1 MTKDTAAENLVL
13 PKELNATDENGQTIL
28 VEKIVWEHKKINSEN
43 QDQERYLFTAKL
55 PEGYVLAEGVTTPT
69 ITVIVE
75 GAKGTQILFE
85 NGIHYIIDPDYPDHK
100 ITLFCMNNKL
110 HWPHHTEDM
119 GEIQVPGYTD
129 GYLTPDDKG
138 YHYIRVGGGEYGKIT
153 ACHQPQKDGA
163 RYLGPYISG
172 YVVKQTVDEVNKVFL
187 LPTCNRNFPQEIGK
201 QRPCLNYH
209 IKQCMAPCSG
219 KISPQEYAEALE
231 EAVSFLKGSSANIQ
245 KILTQKMMQAAEAMQ
260 YEKAARYRDRIRA
273 IQGLAENQ
281 KVVSIRYEEEDV
293 IALVQSSVKCCAVV
307 LQFRDYRLVDK
318 EYFMLDELSEFA
330 QNASLTDSKEQAVE
344 PMMQELRTQFVLRY
358 YDMKQQVPKAVVL
371 DGPPSCQQELE
382 EYLCQKAQRSV
393 QLLLPQKGDQMKL
406 LQMAKENA
414 SQQIAEQT
422 RRTSREISA
431 LDELARLLGLHQV
444 PNYIEAYDISNIG
457 SETIVAG
464 MVVFEGGRPLKGA
477 YRKFSVRSVVGKP
490 DDYASMRE
498 VLTRR
503 LERYEQHK
511 QEGVGFGRLPDLIL
525 LDGGRGHVAAVKPLV
540 RQMGFDIPIFGMAK
554 DDRHR
559 TRTIATED
567 GELSVSSFRAAFDL
581 LTSIQDEVHRF
592 SIGYSRSKHASR
604 AMESVLR
611 SVEGIGEKRAK
622 NLFLRFRTLK
632 AMEAATVEQL
642 EETPGMTHLTALN
655 LYRYLHENDGQ

>member
-1 MTKDTAAENLVL
+1 MDNPRLEYLREKVKKLPLQPGIYIMKDKKGQIIYIGKAKALKNRVSSYFRSVEKHTPKVYRMVENVWDFEYIVTSSEFEALVL
-13 PKELNATDENGQTIL
+13 ECSFIKQHTPKYNIL
-28 VEKIVWEHKKINSEN
+28 LK
-43 QDQERYLFTAKL
+43 
-55 PEGYVLAEGVTTPT
+55 
-69 ITVIVE
+69 
-75 GAKGTQILFE
+75 
-85 NGIHYIIDPDYPDHK
+85 
-100 ITLFCMNNKL
+100 
-110 HWPHHTEDM
+110 
-119 GEIQVPGYTD
+119 
-129 GYLTPDDKG
+129 DDKG

-511 QEGVGFGRLPDLIL
+511 QEGVGFGRLSDLIL

>member
-1 MTKDTAAENLVL
+1 MDNPRLEYLREKVKKLPLQPGIYIMKDKKGQIIYIGKAKALKNRVSSYFRSVEKHTPKVYRMVENVWDFEYIVTSSEFEALVL
-13 PKELNATDENGQTIL
+13 ECSFIKQHTPKYNIL
-28 VEKIVWEHKKINSEN
+28 LK
-43 QDQERYLFTAKL
+43 
-55 PEGYVLAEGVTTPT
+55 
-69 ITVIVE
+69 
-75 GAKGTQILFE
+75 
-85 NGIHYIIDPDYPDHK
+85 
-100 ITLFCMNNKL
+100 
-110 HWPHHTEDM
+110 
-119 GEIQVPGYTD
+119 
-129 GYLTPDDKG
+129 DDKG

-344 PMMQELRTQFVLRY
+344 TMMQELRTQFVLRY

-559 TRTIATED
+559 TRTIVTED

>member
-1 MTKDTAAENLVL
+1 MDNPRLEYLREKVKKLPLQPGIYIMKDKKGQIIYIGKAKALKNRVSSYFRSVEKHTPKVYRMVENVWDFEYIVTSSEFEALVL
-13 PKELNATDENGQTIL
+13 ECSFIKQHTPKYNIL
-28 VEKIVWEHKKINSEN
+28 LK
-43 QDQERYLFTAKL
+43 
-55 PEGYVLAEGVTTPT
+55 
-69 ITVIVE
+69 
-75 GAKGTQILFE
+75 
-85 NGIHYIIDPDYPDHK
+85 
-100 ITLFCMNNKL
+100 
-110 HWPHHTEDM
+110 
-119 GEIQVPGYTD
+119 
-129 GYLTPDDKG
+129 DDKG

-153 ACHQPQKDGA
+153 ACHQPLKDGA

-245 KILTQKMMQAAEAMQ
+245 KILTQKMMQAAQAMQ

-330 QNASLTDSKEQAVE
+330 QNASLTDSREQAVE

-431 LDELARLLGLHQV
+431 LDELARLIGLHQV

-540 RQMGFDIPIFGMAK
+540 RQMGFDIPVFGMAK

>member
-1 MTKDTAAENLVL
+1 MDNARLEYLREKVKKLPLQPGIYIMKDKKGQIIYIGKAKALKNRVSSYFRSVEKHTPKVYRMVENVWDFEYIVTSSEFEALVL
-13 PKELNATDENGQTIL
+13 ECSFIKQHTPKYNIL
-28 VEKIVWEHKKINSEN
+28 LK
-43 QDQERYLFTAKL
+43 
-55 PEGYVLAEGVTTPT
+55 
-69 ITVIVE
+69 
-75 GAKGTQILFE
+75 
-85 NGIHYIIDPDYPDHK
+85 
-100 ITLFCMNNKL
+100 
-110 HWPHHTEDM
+110 
-119 GEIQVPGYTD
+119 
-129 GYLTPDDKG
+129 DDKG

-231 EAVSFLKGSSANIQ
+231 EAVSFLKGSSANTQ

>member
-1 MTKDTAAENLVL
+1 MDNPRLEYLREKVKKLPLQPGIYIMKDKKGQIIYIGKAKALKNRVSSYFRSVEKHTPKVYRMVENVWDFEYIVTSSEFEALVL
-13 PKELNATDENGQTIL
+13 ECSFIKQHTPKYNIL
-28 VEKIVWEHKKINSEN
+28 LK
-43 QDQERYLFTAKL
+43 
-55 PEGYVLAEGVTTPT
+55 
-69 ITVIVE
+69 
-75 GAKGTQILFE
+75 
-85 NGIHYIIDPDYPDHK
+85 
-100 ITLFCMNNKL
+100 
-110 HWPHHTEDM
+110 
-119 GEIQVPGYTD
+119 
-129 GYLTPDDKG
+129 DDKG

-592 SIGYSRSKHASR
+592 SIGYSRSKHTSR

>member
-1 MTKDTAAENLVL
+1 MDNPRLEYLREKVKKLPLQPGIYIMKDKKGQIIYIGKAKALKNRVSSYFRSVEKHTPKVYRMVENVWDFEYIVTSSEFEALVL
-13 PKELNATDENGQTIL
+13 ECSFIKQHTPKYNIL
-28 VEKIVWEHKKINSEN
+28 LK
-43 QDQERYLFTAKL
+43 
-55 PEGYVLAEGVTTPT
+55 
-69 ITVIVE
+69 
-75 GAKGTQILFE
+75 
-85 NGIHYIIDPDYPDHK
+85 
-100 ITLFCMNNKL
+100 
-110 HWPHHTEDM
+110 
-119 GEIQVPGYTD
+119 
-129 GYLTPDDKG
+129 DDKG

-344 PMMQELRTQFVLRY
+344 TMMQELRTQFVLRY

>member
-1 MTKDTAAENLVL
+1 MDNPRLEYLREKVKKLPLQPGIYIMKDKKGQIIYIGKAKALKNRVSSYFRSVEKHTPKVYRMVENVWDFEYIVTSSEFEALVL
-13 PKELNATDENGQTIL
+13 ECSFIKQHTPKYNIL
-28 VEKIVWEHKKINSEN
+28 LK
-43 QDQERYLFTAKL
+43 
-55 PEGYVLAEGVTTPT
+55 
-69 ITVIVE
+69 
-75 GAKGTQILFE
+75 
-85 NGIHYIIDPDYPDHK
+85 
-100 ITLFCMNNKL
+100 
-110 HWPHHTEDM
+110 
-119 GEIQVPGYTD
+119 
-129 GYLTPDDKG
+129 DDKG

-642 EETPGMTHLTALN
+642 EETPGMIHLTALN

>member
-1 MTKDTAAENLVL
+1 MDNPRLEYLREKVKKLPLQPGIYIMKDKKGQIIYIGKAKALKNRVSSYFRSVGKHTPKVYRMVENVWDFEYIVTSSEFEALVL
-13 PKELNATDENGQTIL
+13 ECSFIKQHTPKYNIL
-28 VEKIVWEHKKINSEN
+28 LK
-43 QDQERYLFTAKL
+43 
-55 PEGYVLAEGVTTPT
+55 
-69 ITVIVE
+69 
-75 GAKGTQILFE
+75 
-85 NGIHYIIDPDYPDHK
+85 
-100 ITLFCMNNKL
+100 
-110 HWPHHTEDM
+110 
-119 GEIQVPGYTD
+119 
-129 GYLTPDDKG
+129 DDKG

-231 EAVSFLKGSSANIQ
+231 EAVSFLKGSSANTQ

>member
-1 MTKDTAAENLVL
+1 MDNPRLEYLREKVKKLPLQPGIYIMKDKKGQIIYIGKAKALKNRVSSYFRSVEKHTPKVYRMVENVRDFEYIVTSSEFEALVL
-13 PKELNATDENGQTIL
+13 ECSFIKQHTPKYNIL
-28 VEKIVWEHKKINSEN
+28 LK
-43 QDQERYLFTAKL
+43 
-55 PEGYVLAEGVTTPT
+55 
-69 ITVIVE
+69 
-75 GAKGTQILFE
+75 
-85 NGIHYIIDPDYPDHK
+85 
-100 ITLFCMNNKL
+100 
-110 HWPHHTEDM
+110 
-119 GEIQVPGYTD
+119 
-129 GYLTPDDKG
+129 DDKG

>member
-1 MTKDTAAENLVL
+1 MKDKKGQIIYIGKAKALKNRVSSYFRSVEKHTPKVYRMVENVWDFEYIVTSSEFEALVL
-13 PKELNATDENGQTIL
+13 ECSFIKQHTPKYNIL
-28 VEKIVWEHKKINSEN
+28 LK
-43 QDQERYLFTAKL
+43 
-55 PEGYVLAEGVTTPT
+55 
-69 ITVIVE
+69 
-75 GAKGTQILFE
+75 
-85 NGIHYIIDPDYPDHK
+85 
-100 ITLFCMNNKL
+100 
-110 HWPHHTEDM
+110 
-119 GEIQVPGYTD
+119 
-129 GYLTPDDKG
+129 DDKG

-153 ACHQPQKDGA
+153 ACHQPLKDGA

-330 QNASLTDSKEQAVE
+330 QNASFTDNKEQAVE

-540 RQMGFDIPIFGMAK
+540 HQMGFDIPVFGMAK

>member
-1 MTKDTAAENLVL
+1 MDNPRLEYLREKVKKLPLQPGIYIMKDKKGQIIYIGKAKALKNRVSSYFRSVEKHTPKVYRMVENVWDFEYIVTSSEFEALVL
-13 PKELNATDENGQTIL
+13 ECSFIKQHTPKYNIL
-28 VEKIVWEHKKINSEN
+28 LK
-43 QDQERYLFTAKL
+43 
-55 PEGYVLAEGVTTPT
+55 
-69 ITVIVE
+69 
-75 GAKGTQILFE
+75 
-85 NGIHYIIDPDYPDHK
+85 
-100 ITLFCMNNKL
+100 
-110 HWPHHTEDM
+110 
-119 GEIQVPGYTD
+119 
-129 GYLTPDDKG
+129 DDKG

-219 KISPQEYAEALE
+219 KISPQEYTEALE

-260 YEKAARYRDRIRA
+260 YEKAAHYRDRIRA

-611 SVEGIGEKRAK
+611 SVEGIGENRAK

>member
-1 MTKDTAAENLVL
+1 MDNPRLEYLREKVKKLPLQPGIYIMKDKKGQIIYIGKAKALKKRVSSYFRSVEKHTPKVYRMVENVWDFEYIVTSSEFEALVL
-13 PKELNATDENGQTIL
+13 ECSFIKQHTPKYNIL
-28 VEKIVWEHKKINSEN
+28 LK
-43 QDQERYLFTAKL
+43 
-55 PEGYVLAEGVTTPT
+55 
-69 ITVIVE
+69 
-75 GAKGTQILFE
+75 
-85 NGIHYIIDPDYPDHK
+85 
-100 ITLFCMNNKL
+100 
-110 HWPHHTEDM
+110 
-119 GEIQVPGYTD
+119 
-129 GYLTPDDKG
+129 DDKG

-231 EAVSFLKGSSANIQ
+231 EAVSFLKGSSANTQ

-358 YDMKQQVPKAVVL
+358 YDMKQQVPKVVVL

>member
-1 MTKDTAAENLVL
+1 MDNPRLEYLREKVKKLPLQPGIYIMKDKKGQIIYIGKAKALKNRVSSYFRSVEKHTPKVYRMVENVWDFEYIVTSSEFEALVL
-13 PKELNATDENGQTIL
+13 ECSFIKQHTPKYNIL
-28 VEKIVWEHKKINSEN
+28 LK
-43 QDQERYLFTAKL
+43 
-55 PEGYVLAEGVTTPT
+55 
-69 ITVIVE
+69 
-75 GAKGTQILFE
+75 
-85 NGIHYIIDPDYPDHK
+85 
-100 ITLFCMNNKL
+100 
-110 HWPHHTEDM
+110 
-119 GEIQVPGYTD
+119 
-129 GYLTPDDKG
+129 DDKG

-231 EAVSFLKGSSANIQ
+231 EAVSFLTGSSANIQ
-245 KILTQKMMQAAEAMQ
+245 KILTQQMMQAAEAMQ

-464 MVVFEGGRPLKGA
+464 MVVFEGGSPLKGA

>member
-1 MTKDTAAENLVL
+1 MDNPRLEYLREKVKKLPLQPGIYIMKDKKGQIIYIGKAKALKNRVSSYFRSVEKHTPKVYRMVENVWDFEYIVTSSEFEALVL
-13 PKELNATDENGQTIL
+13 ECSFIKQHTPKYNIL
-28 VEKIVWEHKKINSEN
+28 LK
-43 QDQERYLFTAKL
+43 
-55 PEGYVLAEGVTTPT
+55 
-69 ITVIVE
+69 
-75 GAKGTQILFE
+75 
-85 NGIHYIIDPDYPDHK
+85 
-100 ITLFCMNNKL
+100 
-110 HWPHHTEDM
+110 
-119 GEIQVPGYTD
+119 
-129 GYLTPDDKG
+129 DDKG

-414 SQQIAEQT
+414 SQQIAEQP

>member
-1 MTKDTAAENLVL
+1 MDNPRLEYLREKVKKLPLQPGIYIMKDKKGQIIYIGKAKALKNRVSSYFRSVEKHTPKVYRMVENVWDFEYIVTSSEFEALVL
-13 PKELNATDENGQTIL
+13 ECSFIKQHTPKYNIL
-28 VEKIVWEHKKINSEN
+28 LK
-43 QDQERYLFTAKL
+43 
-55 PEGYVLAEGVTTPT
+55 
-69 ITVIVE
+69 
-75 GAKGTQILFE
+75 
-85 NGIHYIIDPDYPDHK
+85 
-100 ITLFCMNNKL
+100 
-110 HWPHHTEDM
+110 
-119 GEIQVPGYTD
+119 
-129 GYLTPDDKG
+129 DDKG

-592 SIGYSRSKHASR
+592 SIGYSRSKHVSR

>member
-1 MTKDTAAENLVL
+1 MDNPRLEYLREKVKKLPLQPGIYIMKDKKGQIIYIGKAKALKNRVSSYFRSVEKHTPKVYRMVENVWDFEYIVTSSEFEALVL
-13 PKELNATDENGQTIL
+13 ECSFIKQHTPKYNIL
-28 VEKIVWEHKKINSEN
+28 LK
-43 QDQERYLFTAKL
+43 
-55 PEGYVLAEGVTTPT
+55 
-69 ITVIVE
+69 
-75 GAKGTQILFE
+75 
-85 NGIHYIIDPDYPDHK
+85 
-100 ITLFCMNNKL
+100 
-110 HWPHHTEDM
+110 
-119 GEIQVPGYTD
+119 
-129 GYLTPDDKG
+129 DDKG

-371 DGPPSCQQELE
+371 DGPPSCQHELD

>member
-1 MTKDTAAENLVL
+1 MDNPRLEYLREKVKKLPLQPGIYIMKDKKGQIIYIGKAKALKNRVSSYFRNVEKHTPKVYRMVENVWDFEYIVTSSEFEALVL
-13 PKELNATDENGQTIL
+13 ECSFIKQHTPKYNIL
-28 VEKIVWEHKKINSEN
+28 LK
-43 QDQERYLFTAKL
+43 
-55 PEGYVLAEGVTTPT
+55 
-69 ITVIVE
+69 
-75 GAKGTQILFE
+75 
-85 NGIHYIIDPDYPDHK
+85 
-100 ITLFCMNNKL
+100 
-110 HWPHHTEDM
+110 
-119 GEIQVPGYTD
+119 
-129 GYLTPDDKG
+129 DDKG

-231 EAVSFLKGSSANIQ
+231 EAVSFLKGSSANTQ

>member
-1 MTKDTAAENLVL
+1 LDNPRLEYLREKVKKLPLQPGIYIMKDKKGQIIYIGKAKALKNRVSSYFRSVEKHTPKVYRMVENVWDFEYIVTSSEFEALVL
-13 PKELNATDENGQTIL
+13 ECSFIKQHTPKYNIL
-28 VEKIVWEHKKINSEN
+28 LK
-43 QDQERYLFTAKL
+43 
-55 PEGYVLAEGVTTPT
+55 
-69 ITVIVE
+69 
-75 GAKGTQILFE
+75 
-85 NGIHYIIDPDYPDHK
+85 
-100 ITLFCMNNKL
+100 
-110 HWPHHTEDM
+110 
-119 GEIQVPGYTD
+119 
-129 GYLTPDDKG
+129 DDKG

-153 ACHQPQKDGA
+153 ACHQPLKDGA

-231 EAVSFLKGSSANIQ
+231 EAVNFLKGSSANIQ

-330 QNASLTDSKEQAVE
+330 QNASFTDNKEQAVE

-540 RQMGFDIPIFGMAK
+540 RQMGFDIPVFGMAK

>member
-1 MTKDTAAENLVL
+1 MDNPRLEYLREKVKKLPLQPGIYIMKDKKGQIIYIGKAKALKNRVSSYFRSVEKHTPKVYRMVENVWDFEYIVTFSEFEALVL
-13 PKELNATDENGQTIL
+13 ECSFIKQHTPKYNIL
-28 VEKIVWEHKKINSEN
+28 LK
-43 QDQERYLFTAKL
+43 
-55 PEGYVLAEGVTTPT
+55 
-69 ITVIVE
+69 
-75 GAKGTQILFE
+75 
-85 NGIHYIIDPDYPDHK
+85 
-100 ITLFCMNNKL
+100 
-110 HWPHHTEDM
+110 
-119 GEIQVPGYTD
+119 
-129 GYLTPDDKG
+129 DDKG

-231 EAVSFLKGSSANIQ
+231 EAVSFLKGSNANIQ

-540 RQMGFDIPIFGMAK
+540 RQRGFDIPIFGMAK

>member
-1 MTKDTAAENLVL
+1 MDNPRLEYLREKVKKLPLQPGIYIMKDKKGQIIYIGKAKALKNRVSSYFRSVEKHTPKVYRMVENVWDFEYIVTSSEFEALVL
-13 PKELNATDENGQTIL
+13 ECSFIKQHTPKYNIL
-28 VEKIVWEHKKINSEN
+28 LK
-43 QDQERYLFTAKL
+43 
-55 PEGYVLAEGVTTPT
+55 
-69 ITVIVE
+69 
-75 GAKGTQILFE
+75 
-85 NGIHYIIDPDYPDHK
+85 
-100 ITLFCMNNKL
+100 
-110 HWPHHTEDM
+110 
-119 GEIQVPGYTD
+119 
-129 GYLTPDDKG
+129 DDKG

-201 QRPCLNYH
+201 QRPCLNYP

-219 KISPQEYAEALE
+219 KISPQEYTEALE

-260 YEKAARYRDRIRA
+260 YEKAAHYRDRIRA

-611 SVEGIGEKRAK
+611 SVEGIGENRAK

>member
-1 MTKDTAAENLVL
+1 MDNPRLEYLREKVKKLHLQPGIYIMKDKKGQIIYIGEAKALKNQVSSYLRSVEKDTPKVYRMVENVWDFEYIVTSSEFEALVL
-13 PKELNATDENGQTIL
+13 ECSFIKQHTPKYNIL
-28 VEKIVWEHKKINSEN
+28 LK
-43 QDQERYLFTAKL
+43 
-55 PEGYVLAEGVTTPT
+55 
-69 ITVIVE
+69 
-75 GAKGTQILFE
+75 
-85 NGIHYIIDPDYPDHK
+85 
-100 ITLFCMNNKL
+100 
-110 HWPHHTEDM
+110 
-119 GEIQVPGYTD
+119 
-129 GYLTPDDKG
+129 DDKG

-219 KISPQEYAEALE
+219 KISPQEYTEALE

-371 DGPPSCQQELE
+371 DGLPSCQQELE

-611 SVEGIGEKRAK
+611 SVEGIGENRAK

>member
-1 MTKDTAAENLVL
+1 MDNPRLEYLREKVKKLPLQPGIYIMKDKKGQIIYIGKAKALKNRVSSYFRSVEKHTPKVYRMVENVWDFEYIVTSSEFEALVL
-13 PKELNATDENGQTIL
+13 ECSFIKQHTPKYNIL
-28 VEKIVWEHKKINSEN
+28 LK
-43 QDQERYLFTAKL
+43 
-55 PEGYVLAEGVTTPT
+55 
-69 ITVIVE
+69 
-75 GAKGTQILFE
+75 
-85 NGIHYIIDPDYPDHK
+85 
-100 ITLFCMNNKL
+100 
-110 HWPHHTEDM
+110 
-119 GEIQVPGYTD
+119 
-129 GYLTPDDKG
+129 DDKG

-219 KISPQEYAEALE
+219 KISPQEYTEALE
-231 EAVSFLKGSSANIQ
+231 EAVSFLKGSSDNIQ

>member
-1 MTKDTAAENLVL
+1 MDNPRLEYLREKVKKLPLQPGIYIMKDKKGQIIYIGKAKALKNRVSSYFRSVEKHTPKVYRMVENVWDFEYIVTSSEFEALVL
-13 PKELNATDENGQTIL
+13 ECSFIKQHTPKYNIL
-28 VEKIVWEHKKINSEN
+28 LK
-43 QDQERYLFTAKL
+43 
-55 PEGYVLAEGVTTPT
+55 
-69 ITVIVE
+69 
-75 GAKGTQILFE
+75 
-85 NGIHYIIDPDYPDHK
+85 
-100 ITLFCMNNKL
+100 
-110 HWPHHTEDM
+110 
-119 GEIQVPGYTD
+119 
-129 GYLTPDDKG
+129 DDKG

-153 ACHQPQKDGA
+153 ACHQPLKDGA

-330 QNASLTDSKEQAVE
+330 QNASLTDSREQAVE
-344 PMMQELRTQFVLRY
+344 SMMQELRTQFVLRY

-540 RQMGFDIPIFGMAK
+540 RQMGFDIPVFGMAK

>member
-1 MTKDTAAENLVL
+1 MDNPRLEYLREKVKKLPLQPGIYIMKDKKGQIIYIGKAKALKNRVSSYFRSVEKHTPKVYRMVENVWDFEYIVTSSEFEALVL
-13 PKELNATDENGQTIL
+13 ECSFIKQHTPKYNIL
-28 VEKIVWEHKKINSEN
+28 LK
-43 QDQERYLFTAKL
+43 
-55 PEGYVLAEGVTTPT
+55 
-69 ITVIVE
+69 
-75 GAKGTQILFE
+75 
-85 NGIHYIIDPDYPDHK
+85 
-100 ITLFCMNNKL
+100 
-110 HWPHHTEDM
+110 
-119 GEIQVPGYTD
+119 
-129 GYLTPDDKG
+129 DDKG

-201 QRPCLNYH
+201 QRPCLNYY

>member
-1 MTKDTAAENLVL
+1 MTREELKQKAQSLPLSPGVYIMMNEAGEVIYVGKSRALKNRVSSYFRSVEKHTPKVYRMVENVWDFEYIVTSSEFEALVL
-13 PKELNATDENGQTIL
+13 ECSFIKQHTPKYNIL
-28 VEKIVWEHKKINSEN
+28 LK
-43 QDQERYLFTAKL
+43 
-55 PEGYVLAEGVTTPT
+55 
-69 ITVIVE
+69 
-75 GAKGTQILFE
+75 
-85 NGIHYIIDPDYPDHK
+85 
-100 ITLFCMNNKL
+100 
-110 HWPHHTEDM
+110 
-119 GEIQVPGYTD
+119 
-129 GYLTPDDKG
+129 DDKG

>member
-1 MTKDTAAENLVL
+1 MDNPRLEYLREKVKKLPLQPGIYIMKDKKGQIIYIGKAKALKNRVSSYFRSVEKHTPKVYRMVENVWDFEYIVTSSEFEALVL
-13 PKELNATDENGQTIL
+13 ECSFIKQHTPKYNIL
-28 VEKIVWEHKKINSEN
+28 LK
-43 QDQERYLFTAKL
+43 
-55 PEGYVLAEGVTTPT
+55 
-69 ITVIVE
+69 
-75 GAKGTQILFE
+75 
-85 NGIHYIIDPDYPDHK
+85 
-100 ITLFCMNNKL
+100 
-110 HWPHHTEDM
+110 
-119 GEIQVPGYTD
+119 
-129 GYLTPDDKG
+129 DDKG

-219 KISPQEYAEALE
+219 KISPQEYTEALE

-477 YRKFSVRSVVGKP
+477 YRQFSVRSVVGKP

-611 SVEGIGEKRAK
+611 SVEGIGENRAK